1 MSEFNLNSSDSNP
14 SKELEAASNKYSE
27 SIKYLA
33 NHYPVQ
39 YFYSR
44 GVEEKDR
51 LPVYETDQFDME
63 EPDGTPIV
71 VDYSYYPEGIN
82 NLPTLRCST
91 IIVKKVKGLGDW
103 ITNYHLHLGKDSTW
117 AWEKREWFN
126 ADQAVLDA
134 LKAGQQTPSLTDE
147 IQESQDRD
155 AMLGGLN
162 EADSKAYFASLA
174 EAIMTIELEK
184 PDKNELAMLQS
195 YIDQLI

>member
-14 SKELEAASNKYSE
+14 RKELEAASNKYNE

-39 YFYSR
+39 YLYSR
-44 GVEEKDR
+44 YVDEEDR

-71 VDYSYYPEGIN
+71 VIYSYYPEGIYD
-82 NLPTLRCST
+82 LPTLRCST
-91 IIVKKVKGLGDW
+91 IIEKKVEGLGSW
-103 ITNYHLHLGKDSTW
+103 IKNYHSHLGKDSTW

-147 IQESQDRD
+147 IQESKGRD
-155 AMLGGLN
+155 AMLDGLN
-162 EADSKAYFASLA
+162 AADSKAYSALLA
-174 EAIMTIELEK
+174 EEIMNIELEK
-184 PDKNELAMLQS
+184 PDKNELAMLQT
-195 YIDQLI
+195 YIDQLV